1 MFMRFVGGGIGHK
14 ATDYI
19 QQSTPVCVRDEGP
32 DVQDE
37 GAVPHGTQDHAQAGE
52 DDVDVDGDPEEG
64 DADEEVDYGYADDL
78 VSDDKDSEDEEEN
91 DDDDEYDVL

>member
-19 QQSTPVCVRDEGP
+19 QQSTPVCVRDEAP

-37 GAVPHGTQDHAQAGE
+37 VIIPHDTHDHAREGG
-52 DDVDVDGDPEEG
+52 DDVDVDGDPEEV
-64 DADEEVDYGYADDL
+64 DIDEEVDYGYGDDL
-78 VSDDKDSEDEEEN
+78 ESEDKDSEGEEEN
-91 DDDDEYDVL
+91 DDDDEYEKL